1 MRKVNYFGN
10 SLPKIRLN
18 GFLMAGLLGGATN
31 LNATPG
37 TPTPTRKRE
46 NTLAG
51 TKQTESVSEPKKTE
65 ESTK

>member
-1 MRKVNYFGN
+1 
-10 SLPKIRLN
+10 
-18 GFLMAGLLGGATN
+18 MAGLLGGATN

-51 TKQTESVSEPKKTE
+51 TKQTESVSEAKKTE
-65 ESTK
+65 ESKK